1 MARILLVEDDIY
13 FADMFANNLE
23 DLGHAVTRATDGLAA
38 LSRLKQERFDLVITD
53 FQMPFV
59 NGSSLIDS
67 LRNMDAANSSTPV
80 ILMSGALP
88 SDIIVDTLPIQ
99 GFLAKPFTHDVMTAL
114 IDSTLA
120 EASHHPNLGL
130 PSAW

>member
-1 MARILLVEDDIY
+1 MASILLVEDDIY

-23 DLGHAVTRATDGLAA
+23 DLGHAVTHVGDGLIA
-38 LSRLKQERFDLVITD
+38 LHKLKQERFDLVITD
-53 FQMPFV
+53 YQMPFV

-67 LRNMDAANSSTPV
+67 LRNMDAASNTTPV

-88 SDIIVDTLPIQ
+88 ADIVVDSLPIQ
-99 GFLAKPFTHDVMTAL
+99 GFLPKPFNHEVMTAM
-114 IDSTLA
+114 INATLA
-120 EASHHPNLGL
+120 EASHHPNLGV